1 MQDNWFHVR
10 VLRKKE
16 WNFDLYNFGSKDL
29 VRKIIMTI
37 KKQHKFGMQQM
48 RQDHLHFERWKKQ
61 QKIENKNGIDS

>member
-48 RQDHLHFERWKKQ
+48 RQKTIYILKGEKNNRKL
-61 QKIENKNGIDS
+61 KIKME